1 MRILLLVAAA
11 FFVLT
16 TSTVVH
22 AEVQLRIRM
31 GLPTVLPPL
40 VEVRPGLQVVQ
51 DYDDEIFF
59 ADGYYWMQRD
69 GSWYRARDYRQRWSF
84 VRPGGESRMLFG
96 HQPGQYRRYQHDE
109 RRVWPDPDRR
119 HTGRHWGEGEHRGG
133 SREWRQPERRHGEG
147 RGEWHGEGRGEGHGE
162 GHGNGRGNGG
172 GNGRGNNGNGNG
184 NGGGRGHGSGRGSH
198 ER

>member
-1 MRILLLVAAA
+1 MRTLLLVAAA

-59 ADGYYWMQRD
+59 ADGYYWMERD
-69 GSWYRARDYRQRWSF
+69 GHWYRAHDYRQRWFF
-84 VRPGGESRMLFG
+84 VAPGRESRMLFG
-96 HQPGQYRRYQHDE
+96 HQRGQYRHYQHDE
-109 RRVWPDPDRR
+109 RRVWPDAHPGHRE
-119 HTGRHWGEGEHRGG
+119 RHWGEGEHRGG
-133 SREWRQPERRHGEG
+133 PREWRVPQRGNRGDGHGEG
-147 RGEWHGEGRGEGHGE
+147 RGDGHGEGRGNE
-162 GHGNGRGNGG
+162 NGDDRED
-172 GNGRGNNGNGNG
+172 GNGNG
-184 NGGGRGHGSGRGSH
+184 KGNGNGHGRGHGSGRGSH
-198 ER
+198 